1 MRSQRIAGALVA
13 LIVILTF
20 AWIVYATPM
29 ETFKGIPGQIE
40 LSELSEALP
49 ETARFLWGERLLN
62 VVSQAFIVFSAVI
75 GALALFRGEK
85 VD

>member
-13 LIVILTF
+13 LILVLTF
-20 AWIVYATPM
+20 VWIVYATPM
-29 ETFKGIPGQIE
+29 DAFKRIPEQIE
-40 LSELSEALP
+40 LSEVSEALP
-49 ETARFLWGERLLN
+49 QTARFLWGERLLN
-62 VVSQAFIVFSAVI
+62 VISQAFIVFSAII